1 MTNLPSDQSFIEL
14 LKTQHNIELSSN
26 DLRTLDRFHY
36 DLRNESQIRLANDPN
51 SVYYDVENGKILGV
65 VAFAAIGFFAAPL
78 LGVAGLTG
86 ALIGA
91 SIGWRLFNSS
101 SKKTNNTAQIE
112 ADRRAKY
119 IAFGFDSAPTVLP
132 LGGVIPMIFCNRS
145 INPNG
150 GLRASGAVVY
160 SRVDTLGGVQR
171 LITLYVLGLGEIGE
185 INEPGLILANQPRTN
200 FFSDEV
206 STFVKKGAL
215 DQTWND
221 VDYPSYCQTQS
232 ASSNNQIGIDNRGK
246 PKNSVSNVNYIDI
259 KDDDVFD
266 TFNPSDR
273 YIFNGTDIRILS
285 RDYINQRLYIDKT
298 LSYSSGDLIYA
309 KFQAKYSTSK
319 KCTEIHLNF
328 VAQLWARN
336 DNNDL
341 LVHGIA
347 ADVYVDNVRVCRF
360 HIRNKSEVS
369 IRRRLILSNLAY
381 SYHTIQIIPLV
392 SVDNSMNII
401 RLLDSRNMITISSGV
416 TVGGKVVEL
425 QYENSSVAFESVS
438 DVNSSLSFDKKPQV
452 CSDRSSPCQLTT
464 VCEIVKPTDI
474 GQPRITNFKGLVFAS
489 LKAVASQ
496 RLSSDPSPNWFITKG
511 LIGRTHLF
519 AGTCNPSSSG
529 NSLKDLTAT
538 FSALNNTCIVRNLD
552 KQVEATVS
560 AFSAN
565 VIETTSSL
573 NWSQGDRYLVYSTD
587 SLNYFA
593 DIYVYT
599 LTNRHGGVGGI
610 LPGTVIADYF
620 VDYVSICNARR
631 FCVANNFYWDGA
643 ISQSTPWQ
651 QWATDESLASLL
663 FPSRFGGRFGLIPEQ
678 QTEPVALFNA
688 SNIIEG
694 SYSEDYAPKQRI
706 NCVHVTYKDGSEGQD
721 GYYYFRDKTVSILTQ
736 NAANGL
742 ETIFAES
749 LQLSSVTNEA
759 QAIRVAQVYLKT
771 RLSQG
776 RAITFS
782 TGMQGYGIREGDLII
797 VQHITTEIDKEA
809 SGFVTTVEDLGSGV
823 NLVNLSSPISYG
835 LTSDYSA
842 SVLRLADGTVQKSL
856 PVETV
861 YTVEGETL
869 LKISGLDANLKAPR
883 DNMNGDYVVVGRDVI
898 NRRIYR
904 VNRIEP
910 NDSGSVQLSGVL
922 WVADMLNG
930 SDLVTI
936 N

>member
-1 MTNLPSDQSFIEL
+1 MPNLPSDQSFIEL
-14 LKTQHNIELSSN
+14 LQRNHNIELTQD
-26 DLRTLDRFHY
+26 DLRALDRFHY
-36 DLRNESQIRLANDPN
+36 QLRNQSELRLANDIN
-51 SVYYDVENGKILGV
+51 SVYYDVENGKVIGLI
-65 VAFAAIGFFAAPL
+65 AFAAIGYFALPL
-78 LGVAGLTG
+78 LGVSAITG

-91 SIGWRLFNSS
+91 SIGWRLFG
-101 SKKTNNTAQIE
+101 SKKSNTNSQQIE

-132 LGGVIPMIFCNRS
+132 LGGVVPMIFCNRS

-150 GLRASGAVVY
+150 GIRASGAVVY

-171 LITLYVLGLGEIGE
+171 LLTLYVLGLGQIGE
-185 INEPGLILANQPRTN
+185 IDEPGLILANQPRTN
-200 FFSDEV
+200 FFTDEV
-206 STFVKKGAL
+206 STFVKKGTL
-215 DQTWND
+215 DQTWSD
-221 VDYPSYCQTQS
+221 SEYTSYSQTQS
-232 ASSNNQIGIDNRGK
+232 ASSNSQIGIDSRGK
-246 PKNSVSNVNYIDI
+246 PKNSVNNVNYIDI

-273 YIFNGTDIRILS
+273 YIFKGTDIRILN
-285 RDYINQRLYIDKT
+285 RDYILQRLYIDKT
-298 LSYSSGDLIYA
+298 VSYSSSDLIYA
-309 KFQAKYSTSK
+309 KFQAKYTTSK

-341 LVHGIA
+341 VAHGVA
-347 ADVYVDNVRVCRF
+347 ADVFVDNVKVCRF
-360 HIRNKSEVS
+360 FIKNKSEVS
-369 IRRRLILSNLAY
+369 VRRRLILSNLAY

-392 SVDNSMNII
+392 TVDSSMNII

-416 TVGGKVVEL
+416 NVAGKVVQL
-425 QYENSSVAFESVS
+425 QYENSSSDFESVS
-438 DVNSSLSFDKKPQV
+438 AVNNALSFDKKPQV

-474 GQPRITNFKGLVFAS
+474 GQTKITNFKGLVFAS
-489 LKAVASQ
+489 LKATASQ

-519 AGTCNPSSSG
+519 AGTCNPTSSA
-529 NSLKDLTAT
+529 NVLKDLTAT
-538 FSALNNTCIVRNLD
+538 FSNLNTGCIIRNLD
-552 KQVEATVS
+552 KQVESNIT
-560 AFSAN
+560 AFSEN
-565 VIETTSSL
+565 VIETASSL
-573 NWSQGDRYLVYSTD
+573 NWSQGDRYLVYAMD
-587 SLNYFA
+587 SLCYFP

-599 LTNRHGGVGGI
+599 LTNRYGGVGGI
-610 LPGTVIADYF
+610 LPGSTIADYF
-620 VDYVSICNARR
+620 VDYVSICKSRK
-631 FCVANNFYWDGA
+631 FCVVNNFFWDGA

-651 QWATDESLASLL
+651 QWASEESIGSLL

-694 SYSEDYAPKQRI
+694 SYAEDYAPKQRL

-721 GYYYFRDKTVSILTQ
+721 GYYYFRDKTASVLTQ
-736 NAANGL
+736 DAANGL

-749 LQLSSVTNEA
+749 LQLPSVTTEA

-776 RAITFS
+776 RTITFS

-797 VQHITTEIDKEA
+797 VQHITTEIDKES
-809 SGFVTTVEDLGSGV
+809 SGFVTTVEDLGGGV
-823 NLVNLSSPISYG
+823 NLVNLSAPIIYG

-842 SVLRLADGTVQKSL
+842 AVLRLADGTVQKSL
-856 PVETV
+856 AVETF

-869 LKISGLDANLKAPR
+869 LKISGLSANLKAAR
-883 DNMNGDYVVVGRDVI
+883 DNLSGDYVAVGRDII

-904 VNRIEP
+904 VSKIDP
-910 NDSGSVQLSGVL
+910 SDTGSVQLSGVL
-922 WVADMLNG
+922 WVANMLDG
-930 SDLVTI
+930 SDLVTV